1 MTPVNR
7 IWLNLH
13 SNVDWISKSLINGAA
28 ICKMFW
34 NLNLKIALTLCMILK
49 EKYRMM
55 FIFSVNVGIKLAGDF
70 VGQNHCC
77 FLKHFLNFFQTSY
90 LMIGKIKI
98 IIFWFSIIL
107 QCPPNIHD
115 WLFRSLVM
123 IFICSINIILFF
135 RNKNEDCRY
144 FVLIF

>member
-34 NLNLKIALTLCMILK
+34 NLNFKIVLTLCMILK

-55 FIFSVNVGIKLAGDF
+55 FILSVNVGFKLAGDF
-70 VGQNHCC
+70 IGLNHCC
-77 FLKHFLNFFQTSY
+77 FVKNFLNFFQTSY

-107 QCPPNIHD
+107 QYRPNIHD

-123 IFICSINIILFF
+123 IFICSINITLFF